1 MIRQSKKGLNSR
13 SLANPYNKK
22 NYLPLITAPMYS
34 VINKDNIINYESLGI
49 QICLPRDIKYNKSKT
64 YFQLMGIN
72 DFINLIEEYENA
84 KFLFG
89 KRKICID
96 TANGNLPILH
106 DAIVKAKSIF
116 KDDITI
122 IAGNVSSSEAFL
134 ELAKTG
140 VDYIRVGIGGGGS
153 CNTTLNTGV
162 GQEDLEGL
170 VYSCYNILNNYNNQ
184 QTSIVDEL
192 NTKIIADGISSYVN
206 QLVDDKQGYDN
217 GYAAINRLLYA
228 GADLVMIGK
237 LFAQSLESSGTKYI
251 NTYNI
256 DGYKVN
262 ISNENMYN
270 LQEVVDD
277 IDFTYYESVEDY
289 WLDNR
294 CFTLLVDYYGM
305 STQKAQRI
313 YKNSTLRHS
322 EGNSKLIPVKWTLNE
337 WINGST
343 HDSDYLP
350 GFINVLKSAMSYTG
364 SKTLNE
370 FKIKK

>member
-153 CNTTLNTGV
+153 CNTTLNT
-162 GQEDLEGL
+162 
-170 VYSCYNILNNYNNQ
+170 
-184 QTSIVDEL
+184 
-192 NTKIIADGISSYVN
+192 
-206 QLVDDKQGYDN
+206 
-217 GYAAINRLLYA
+217 
-228 GADLVMIGK
+228 
-237 LFAQSLESSGTKYI
+237 
-251 NTYNI
+251 
-256 DGYKVN
+256 
-262 ISNENMYN
+262 
-270 LQEVVDD
+270 
-277 IDFTYYESVEDY
+277 
-289 WLDNR
+289 
-294 CFTLLVDYYGM
+294 
-305 STQKAQRI
+305 
-313 YKNSTLRHS
+313 
-322 EGNSKLIPVKWTLNE
+322 
-337 WINGST
+337 
-343 HDSDYLP
+343 
-350 GFINVLKSAMSYTG
+350 
-364 SKTLNE
+364 
-370 FKIKK
+370 